1 MGPVVYGGVIMVPC
15 NCFEFGFSLRK
26 EKISSFSLKKKN
38 PVVSPPTVPI
48 LVDIPASLGAVAH
61 SLLPGA
67 LCSLGFQDA
76 KHFPPL
82 LLRKPPPQFPLPSI
96 CTHSLGEL
104 LVTCAFKFH
113 PYANK
118 PATPKFIFPAWTWPL
133 TFSYSLATSAWMSQ
147 ILNLTCLTLNF
158 WSSSSEITLVSQYLP
173 KLLPSQLM
181 ATPFQTWKPKTYPRK
196 GFCFG
201 LPPASYPYPV
211 SSLSWQLY
219 FHNILR
225 VEQLPTLS
233 ADRALVQATIISHLS
248 SCRSFLAGLP
258 AWALACLQSIPSIV
272 TRVIVSKQVVSCH
285 ASLQN
290 SAGTPPFTKNKEE
303 GPFCGHKGA
312 TWFPFLLV
320 SPTLSPNAFLWSSL
334 CCLFRTFQLS
344 LLSLLPQKLSLSY
357 LP

>member
-1 MGPVVYGGVIMVPC
+1 MVPC

-48 LVDIPASLGAVAH
+48 LVDLPASLGAVTH

-67 LCSLGFQDA
+67 FCSLGFQDA
-76 KHFPPL
+76 KHFAPL
-82 LLRKPPPQFPLPSI
+82 LLCKPPLSFLCLLSA
-96 CTHSLGEL
+96 LAL
-104 LVTCAFKFH
+104 LVSSSWLVLLNSIH
-113 PYANK
+113 
-118 PATPKFIFPAWTWPL
+118 TPTNQQLPNL
-133 TFSYSLATSAWMSQ
+133 FSQPGPGLSPSAYSLTTSAWMSK

-201 LPPASYPYPV
+201 VPPHHIHIPFPVCHASSTFTIYWEWNSFPP
-211 SSLSWQLY
+211 SLL
-219 FHNILR
+219 
-225 VEQLPTLS
+225 T
-233 ADRALVQATIISHLS
+233 LVQATTISHLS
-248 SCRSFLAGLP
+248 SCRIFLAGLP

-285 ASLQN
+285 SSLQN

-303 GPFCGHKGA
+303 GPYCGHKGA
-312 TWFPFLLV
+312 AWFPFLLVV
-320 SPTLSPNAFLWSSL
+320 SPTLSPNALLWSSL
-334 CCLFRTFQLS
+334 CCLFRAFQLS

>member
-1 MGPVVYGGVIMVPC
+1 MVPC

-26 EKISSFSLKKKN
+26 EKISSFSLKKKKSSGQSSDR
-38 PVVSPPTVPI
+38 PHLSWRTSISWRSCSFPPPWST
-48 LVDIPASLGAVAH
+48 LFSWF
-61 SLLPGA
+61 PGCQA
-67 LCSLGFQDA
+67 L
-76 KHFPPL
+76 PPL
-82 LLRKPPPQFPLPSI
+82 LLRKPPLSFLCLLSA
-96 CTHSLGEL
+96 LAL
-104 LVTCAFKFH
+104 LVSSSWLVLLNSIH
-113 PYANK
+113 
-118 PATPKFIFPAWTWPL
+118 TPTNQQLPKL
-133 TFSYSLATSAWMSQ
+133 FSQPGPGPSPSAYSLTTSAWMSQ

-158 WSSSSEITLVSQYLP
+158 WSSSSEVTLVSQYLP
-173 KLLPSQLM
+173 KLLPSQLT

-201 LPPASYPYPV
+201 VPPASYPYPV
-211 SSLSWQLY
+211 SSLSRQLY
-219 FHNILR
+219 FHDILR

-233 ADRALVQATIISHLS
+233 ADRTLVQATIISHLS

-258 AWALACLQSIPSIV
+258 TWALACLQSIPSIV

-334 CCLFRTFQLS
+334 CCLFRAFQLS